1 MSRLVQGGRHLER
14 LDAVW
19 IIFWTFGSAY
29 RLAFSVMATALLFKD
44 AFRLPDHRGAV
55 LPLTMAVLAMALL
68 PSNQATAIVIETNS
82 LRRWG
87 YLIALG
93 LPLAITLVAR
103 LREWRRKRARRGGSV
118 NA

>member
-1 MSRLVQGGRHLER
+1 
-14 LDAVW
+14 
-19 IIFWTFGSAY
+19 
-29 RLAFSVMATALLFKD
+29 MATALLFKD